1 MRPLRIGRDKDVFID
16 VEQIVAVG
24 QISSIFMKNSHL
36 DYNCPCISV
45 KFTLNSGITLL
56 VLNDDTD
63 LASFNEVKDETKK
76 VRNQIILAMT
86 DQSIKHIDTPYS
98 VTFVESK

>member
-16 VEQIVAVG
+16 AEQIVAVG
-24 QISSIFMKNSHL
+24 GISSIFMNNSR
-36 DYNCPCISV
+36 NICCPCISV

-56 VLNDDTD
+56 VLDDDTK
-63 LASFNEVKDETKK
+63 LALFKEVEDEAKK

-98 VTFVESK
+98 ITLAESK